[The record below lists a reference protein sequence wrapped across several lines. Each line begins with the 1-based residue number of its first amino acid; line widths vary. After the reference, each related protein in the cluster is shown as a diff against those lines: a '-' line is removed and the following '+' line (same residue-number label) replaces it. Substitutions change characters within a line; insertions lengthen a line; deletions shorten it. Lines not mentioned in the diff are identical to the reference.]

1 MLLQISSG
9 KGPTEC
15 ELAVGKFLQVF
26 LAEIE
31 NVQIVEQVKG
41 HYVDC
46 YKSVILEVD
55 EEVSDLSSFVGTIKW
70 VAKSPFRPKHKR
82 KNWFIDVSVFDNQA
96 EVNYSGGFVRFE
108 TFRSGGKGGQ
118 NVNKVETGVRA
129 IHIPTGF
136 SVVSTDARTQYL
148 NKKLALNRLS
158 EIISKQ
164 NIEVKLIA
172 KQVMWIQHELLER
185 GNPIR
190 VYEGLEFKRIK

>member
-15 ELAVGKFLQVF
+15 ELAVGKFLKVF
-26 LAEIE
+26 MEE
-31 NVQIVEQVKG
+31 VKNVKIVEQAKG
-41 HYVDC
+41 HYADC
-46 YKSVILEVD
+46 YKSVVLAVD
-55 EEVSDLSSFVGTIKW
+55 EDISDFAGTIKW
-70 VAKSPFRPKHKR
+70 VAQSPFRPKHKR
-82 KNWFIDVSVFDNQA
+82 KNWFIDVSIFGEQE
-96 EVNYSGGFVRFE
+96 EVDYSGELVRFE

-129 IHIPTGF
+129 IHIPTGL
-136 SVVSTDARTQYL
+136 SVVCTEARTQYL

-164 NIEVKLIA
+164 NMDAKLLA

-190 VYEGLEFKRIK
+190 VYEGLEFKRVK